1 MVYSVDITEEGK
13 KCEIIIKGETLTC
26 VVVYAYEW
34 INKNK
39 EVIRKYKLEAKNSG
53 IGKTILLKIVREESK
68 CKTYF

>member
-34 INKNK
+34 INKNN
-39 EVIRKYKLEAKNSG
+39 EVIRKYKLEAKD
-53 IGKTILLKIVREESK
+53 KTIYENILKSDIK
-68 CKTYF
+68 FKK

>member
-39 EVIRKYKLEAKNSG
+39 EVIRKTSR
-53 IGKTILLKIVREESK
+53 IQRTCK
-68 CKTYF
+68 CLNR